1 MYLEETASCWPSS
14 RAGLFCSTAERSR
27 PLMQFGKPDAGE
39 TVLPALHLPAGATQH
54 YQRIHFHHQMER
66 GKNTPQ
72 CSPSGPSCR
81 RVYSSL
87 LHPAR
92 LSFRQ
97 IPNGFPGEYSM
108 WGTNADSQV
117 VPPSCK
123 ATLRLHHPHEVSSL
137 QPWWAYTL
145 VHASLLTS
153 KGTLLNPRDLFNRT
167 SVMSHVS
174 AGQAGDRKMMISR
187 CSPHEEKKRY

>member
-14 RAGLFCSTAERSR
+14 KAGLFCSTAERSR

-39 TVLPALHLPAGATQH
+39 TVLPALHLPAGATQQ

-117 VPPSCK
+117 VPPQLQSNV
-123 ATLRLHHPHEVSSL
+123 AFTSSPWSLFTSALVSLHARARIFADK
-137 QPWWAYTL
+137 QR
-145 VHASLLTS
+145 
-153 KGTLLNPRDLFNRT
+153 NPT
-167 SVMSHVS
+167 
-174 AGQAGDRKMMISR
+174 
-187 CSPHEEKKRY
+187 